1 MFRVP
6 GLGADL
12 CFVRSFHGD
21 YAVQVNLRSGMF
33 VILTDDQT
41 FPGGIGWAASWEAI
55 PAEEV
60 PENVRRE
67 LLYAVEGYADYLAS
81 RGK

>member
-1 MFRVP
+1 MFRIP

-12 CFVRSFHGD
+12 CYVRSIDGD
-21 YAVQVNLRSGMF
+21 YAVQVRLHSGMF
-33 VILTDDQT
+33 LILTDDLT
-41 FPGGIGWAASWEAI
+41 YPGGIGWATEWQVVPEH
-55 PAEEV
+55 EV
-60 PENVRRE
+60 PEEIRRE